1 MPELPFYLPMIEDD
15 EESVFDSWPN
25 GQRTH
30 DKLSEGLRPYIQEIA
45 VKSQTTSQIE
55 RDRYGNQ
62 RLAFYANGC
71 ETPYYVTEDFLL
83 TPNQAHDAKKLLV
96 TALMLGDSKLTAVVS
111 DQLLAQ
117 LHRRPAYLQNISSS
131 TNQHNSLWTNT
142 SAFNSSNRRQP

>member
-71 ETPYYVTEDFLL
+71 DTPYYVTEDFLL
-83 TPNQAHDAKKLLV
+83 TPNQTHDEKKLLV
-96 TALMLGDSKLTAVVS
+96 TC
-111 DQLLAQ
+111 LL
-117 LHRRPAYLQNISSS
+117 Y
-131 TNQHNSLWTNT
+131 T
-142 SAFNSSNRRQP
+142 SPSPRDCS

>member
-1 MPELPFYLPMIEDD
+1 MQKLPFYLPMIED
-15 EESVFDSWPN
+15 EEASVFETWPN

-30 DKLSEGLRPYIQEIA
+30 DKLSEGLHSYIQEIA

-83 TPNQAHDAKKLLV
+83 TPNQAHDAKELLV

-111 DQLLAQ
+111 EQLLSQLSPKTRAFAKYQLINQPAQ
-117 LHRRPAYLQNISSS
+117 QFMDEHISI
-131 TNQHNSLWTNT
+131 Q
-142 SAFNSSNRRQP
+142 FIK

>member
-1 MPELPFYLPMIEDD
+1 MKKLPFYLPMVEDD

-30 DKLSEGLRPYIQEIA
+30 DKLSEGLRSYIQEIA

-111 DQLLAQ
+111 DKLLAKLTPETRTFAKYQ
-117 LHRRPAYLQNISSS
+117 LI
-131 TNQHNSLWTNT
+131 NQ
-142 SAFNSSNRRQP
+142 SAQRFMDEHVSVVVIK

>member
-1 MPELPFYLPMIEDD
+1 MKKLPFYLPMIEDD

-30 DKLSEGLRPYIQEIA
+30 DKLSEGLRSYIQEIA
-45 VKSQTTSQIE
+45 VKSQTTSQME

-71 ETPYYVTEDFLL
+71 ETPYYVTEYFLL

-111 DQLLAQ
+111 DKLLAKLTPETRTFAKYQ
-117 LHRRPAYLQNISSS
+117 LI
-131 TNQHNSLWTNT
+131 NQ
-142 SAFNSSNRRQP
+142 SAQRFMDEHVSVVVIK

>member
-1 MPELPFYLPMIEDD
+1 MPELPFYLPMIED
-15 EESVFDSWPN
+15 EEASVFETWPN

-30 DKLSEGLRPYIQEIA
+30 DKLSDGVLAYIQEIA

-83 TPNQAHDAKKLLV
+83 TLNQAHDAKMLLV
-96 TALMLGDSKLTAVVS
+96 TALMLGDSKLTVVVS
-111 DQLLAQ
+111 EQLLAKLSSKTRTFAKYQ
-117 LHRRPAYLQNISSS
+117 LINQPARLFLDEHISI
-131 TNQHNSLWTNT
+131 QVIK
-142 SAFNSSNRRQP
+142 